1 MVMEAKDNNVAR
13 AVIGMDGKQS
23 EVGESNGRS
32 GKSLVGELMR
42 NVVPTTYIPGKR
54 PDLFTDQFVW
64 NDVQENT
71 KLVFI
76 DDVLQNFNF
85 EFLFPNITGDWTVN
99 YKGGRRITIP
109 FARSAKIY
117 IATNHAIRG
126 TGSSY
131 TDRQWLLAF
140 SDFYNDTHKPV
151 DDFGTLFFSE
161 WDFDQWNL
169 TWNLLANCVQLYLTF
184 GVIQA
189 PGERLEQ
196 RKLRQEIGETL
207 ISWADEYFS
216 STEHLNVRLPRKDLW
231 DAFCN
236 YDNAQRKFNTP
247 TSFKKKFIMYCAWKG
262 FVFNPQKYDSTT
274 GLPFQTDKDGRPV
287 VDDKAGG
294 IEYFT
299 IGTGSLGTDSIQ
311 ETTDPMGLP
320 ISNKI
325 DY

>member
-1 MVMEAKDNNVAR
+1 MEAKDNNVAR

-184 GVIQA
+184 GIIQA

-196 RKLRQEIGETL
+196 RKAPAGDRRNSYLLGRRIFLFTR
-207 ISWADEYFS
+207 S
-216 STEHLNVRLPRKDLW
+216 SQCPSSPE
-231 DAFCN
+231 
-236 YDNAQRKFNTP
+236 
-247 TSFKKKFIMYCAWKG
+247 
-262 FVFNPQKYDSTT
+262 
-274 GLPFQTDKDGRPV
+274 
-287 VDDKAGG
+287 
-294 IEYFT
+294 
-299 IGTGSLGTDSIQ
+299 GSLGCFLQLRQCPAEIQ
-311 ETTDPMGLP
+311 YPYFLQEEVHYVLCLERFCFQ
-320 ISNKI
+320 SSKI
-325 DY
+325 